1 MVKEKCSI
9 CKEEIKTGFMDKII
23 GTSIKIKKQT
33 FFVCPN
39 CQKKH
44 KQNLKK
50 ELEK

>member
-1 MVKEKCSI
+1 MVKERCFL

-23 GTSIKIKKQT
+23 GTSIKLKKQNY
-33 FFVCPN
+33 FICSG

-44 KQNLKK
+44 KQNLLK